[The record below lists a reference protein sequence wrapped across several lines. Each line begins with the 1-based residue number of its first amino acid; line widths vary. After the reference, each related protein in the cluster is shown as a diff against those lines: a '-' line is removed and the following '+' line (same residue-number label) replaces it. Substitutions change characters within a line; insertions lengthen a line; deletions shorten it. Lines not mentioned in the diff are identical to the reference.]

1 MPSIGSSLATVRQ
14 GSKFFVVI
22 VAAGAEDILTATG
35 ATLTSANLLAR
46 LVAGAVLRDLGKTV
60 RIPANLQTGTTQ
72 ETLREVQLI
81 DPSAMSALAA
91 GGVAN
96 FVNFNEGVG
105 GLPSFYV
112 RILPNGGAT
121 SNPIVAS
128 LTV

>member
-1 MPSIGSSLATVRQ
+1 MPSIGSSVANTRQ
-14 GSKFFVVI
+14 GAKFFVV
-22 VAAGAEDILTATG
+22 VVQALTEDILTATG

-46 LVAGAVLRDLGKTV
+46 LAPGAVLRDLGTTV

-81 DPSAMSALAA
+81 DPSALSALAT
-91 GGVAN
+91 GGIAN

-112 RILPNGGAT
+112 RILPSTVSGG
-121 SNPIVAS
+121 NPFIAS
-128 LTV
+128 LNI